1 MCQIETVVNFATAKI
16 FDRDACQSGPKSTL
30 VQNLLQIHGN
40 LMFDKRQ
47 LKEAYKSLI
56 LDQIGSDDLRMT

>member
-1 MCQIETVVNFATAKI
+1 MCQIKTVVNFATLKI
-16 FDRDACQSGPKSTL
+16 FDRDARQSGPKSTL

-47 LKEAYKSLI
+47 LKAYKPLK